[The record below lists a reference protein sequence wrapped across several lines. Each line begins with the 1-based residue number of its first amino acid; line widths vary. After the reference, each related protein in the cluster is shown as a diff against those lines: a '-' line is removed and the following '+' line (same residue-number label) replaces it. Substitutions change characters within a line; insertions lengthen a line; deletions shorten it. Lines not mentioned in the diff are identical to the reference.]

1 MSWQDIIKNEEDDP
15 LGLNEYYAKEQ
26 KRYDEANKMLDKI
39 IKTLNDTKRIINSEE
54 GEVGDTYLRE
64 IASLRDMAEKL
75 REKAF
80 VPGGD
85 DYESSYD
92 TNIDQRM
99 YDMRGM

>member
-1 MSWQDIIKNEEDDP
+1 MSWEDIIKNEEDDMFSTARVDKI
-15 LGLNEYYAKEQ
+15 YK
-26 KRYDEANKMLDKI
+26 EANKMLDKI

-80 VPGGD
+80 VSGGN
-85 DYESSYD
+85 DYDSAYD